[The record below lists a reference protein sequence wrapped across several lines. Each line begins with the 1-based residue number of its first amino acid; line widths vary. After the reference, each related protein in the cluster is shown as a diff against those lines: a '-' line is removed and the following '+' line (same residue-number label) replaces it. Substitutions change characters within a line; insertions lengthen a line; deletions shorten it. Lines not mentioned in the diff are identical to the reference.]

1 MLYANAVN
9 ALCKIEIF
17 LDFSIIFCFSKEL
30 QKNHRHLS
38 SDLAKIRQRTHSKG
52 VEKIE
57 GAVGSKSD
65 CALSKG
71 EKMKHLNIHRNGGGS
86 QETSLTIF
94 LCVPRLSIWLSIYY
108 FKISL
113 SYLDLSHGLRS
124 SSNDLSPKEEG
135 NEFPNEKAKGIP
147 MFTFSDNYLVYF

>member
-1 MLYANAVN
+1 
-9 ALCKIEIF
+9 
-17 LDFSIIFCFSKEL
+17 
-30 QKNHRHLS
+30 
-38 SDLAKIRQRTHSKG
+38 
-52 VEKIE
+52 
-57 GAVGSKSD
+57 
-65 CALSKG
+65 
-71 EKMKHLNIHRNGGGS
+71 MKHLNIHRNGGGS

>member
-1 MLYANAVN
+1 
-9 ALCKIEIF
+9 
-17 LDFSIIFCFSKEL
+17 
-30 QKNHRHLS
+30 
-38 SDLAKIRQRTHSKG
+38 
-52 VEKIE
+52 
-57 GAVGSKSD
+57 
-65 CALSKG
+65 
-71 EKMKHLNIHRNGGGS
+71 MKHLNIHRNGGGS

-113 SYLDLSHGLRS
+113 SYLDLSHGRRS
-124 SSNDLSPKEEG
+124 SSNDLRPKEEG